1 MPTDRL
7 REVLSASSQEAA
19 VVARYYGATEAA
31 NRIPVERPVEI
42 EPEEPEDEPTPLNQP
57 NPQVQ
62 LKILREISGQIAARA
77 NLNEILQ
84 LVLEGIYR
92 GVGFDRVLFGLLSP
106 NRQQLVAKTALG
118 AGADALRHRFIFTL
132 NESPGDIFVEMFRN
146 PRALRLGTGPA
157 PGGLRADR
165 LHLVTNAPHSCVAP
179 ILAQGRAIG
188 LFYAD
193 RVNAAQGLDD
203 ESFEAFQLFVQQV
216 SLAVTAVAGRA
227 H

>member
-1 MPTDRL
+1 MPTGRL

-157 PGGLRADR
+157 PGG
-165 LHLVTNAPHSCVAP
+165 CVRIAC
-179 ILAQGRAIG
+179 
-188 LFYAD
+188 
-193 RVNAAQGLDD
+193 
-203 ESFEAFQLFVQQV
+203 
-216 SLAVTAVAGRA
+216 TW
-227 H
+227 